1 MTATSSGRTVG
12 GEEQQKA
19 RAVRGLGNPMGRG
32 PTASDR
38 EGRSAAAAAGGVR
51 VFEGEPRLLEVALV
65 VQGDAVQ
72 VLGAESVHEAA
83 YAGALDHDV
92 VVGGLVFDAEAV
104 FEARAPARQHADAQ
118 AGGLGGHL
126 LLRHELADL
135 DRGLVGHGQG
145 DGSGTLR
152 RRHCDPPVTC
162 ELRKSRRPCQLSPHE
177 ARALMRL
184 TPADWLVVALYFLF
198 NIAVGLYY
206 KGRAGKSTA
215 EYFLSGRNVPWWLAG
230 TSMVATTFAADT
242 PLVVTG
248 LVAQNGVAGNWLW
261 WNLLASGMLTVF
273 FYARLWRRAGVMTDI
288 EFSEIRYAGPPAA
301 FLRGFRAL
309 YLGLLINC
317 IILGWVNLAMA
328 KILQLVFGVSK
339 GDALWIVVGMIALTS
354 AISTLSGL
362 WGVLVTDL
370 FQFVIKMG
378 MVIVLAVVAVQ
389 AVGGIEAMRVK
400 LAAID
405 QLRGATTGGQGSVLS
420 FVPDV
425 GSAWMP
431 MITFFVYI
439 AVNWWATWYPGAEP
453 GGGGYVAQ
461 RMLSAKDEKHSL
473 LATLWF
479 NIAHYAVR
487 PWPWILVALAS
498 LILFPGLADPETG
511 YIWVLI
517 DYLPSSL
524 RGLMIAA
531 FAAAYM
537 STIAT
542 QLNWGASY
550 LINDFWR
557 RFVKREATD
566 QYYVTASKVATVFLT
581 LISAVVTFYMGSIG
595 GAWKVLIVTG
605 AGTGGVLLLRWYWW
619 RINAWSEVS
628 AMIAA
633 FVVSV
638 TLQAGFGYDTDQPKQ
653 FALIMIATVAITT
666 IVWLAV
672 TFLTAPESESTLV
685 AYYRRTR
692 PSRTGWGA
700 VAARAP
706 DVRPS
711 TDGLA
716 NLLDWVAG
724 CVLVYGALFGVGKLL
739 LHDPLPGILMLGL
752 SALAGG
758 VIYRDLSRRGWSTVV
773 E

>member
-1 MTATSSGRTVG
+1 
-12 GEEQQKA
+12 
-19 RAVRGLGNPMGRG
+19 
-32 PTASDR
+32 
-38 EGRSAAAAAGGVR
+38 
-51 VFEGEPRLLEVALV
+51 
-65 VQGDAVQ
+65 
-72 VLGAESVHEAA
+72 
-83 YAGALDHDV
+83 
-92 VVGGLVFDAEAV
+92 
-104 FEARAPARQHADAQ
+104 
-118 AGGLGGHL
+118 
-126 LLRHELADL
+126 
-135 DRGLVGHGQG
+135 
-145 DGSGTLR
+145 
-152 RRHCDPPVTC
+152 
-162 ELRKSRRPCQLSPHE
+162 
-177 ARALMRL
+177 MRL
-184 TPADWLVVALYFLF
+184 TLADWVVVALYFLF
-198 NIAVGLYY
+198 NVAVGLYY
-206 KGRAGKSTA
+206 KSRASQNTA
-215 EYFLSGRNVPWWLAG
+215 EFFLSGRNVPWWLAG

-248 LVAQNGVAGNWLW
+248 LVAQNGIAGNWLW

-273 FYARLWRRAGVMTDI
+273 FYARLWRRSGVMTDI
-288 EFSEIRYAGPPAA
+288 EFAEIRYAGPPAA
-301 FLRGFRAL
+301 FLRGFRAI

-339 GDALWIVVGMIALTS
+339 GEALWIVVGMIALTS

-389 AVGGIEAMRVK
+389 AVGGMGEMRVK

-405 QLRGATTGGQGSVLS
+405 QVRGATTGGQGSVLS

-461 RMLSAKDEKHSL
+461 RMLSAKDEKNSL

-479 NIAHYAVR
+479 NIAHYAIR

-498 LILFPGLADPETG
+498 LILFPNLKDPETG
-511 YIWVLI
+511 YIRVMI

-524 RGLMIAA
+524 RGLMVAA
-531 FAAAYM
+531 FAAAFM

-550 LINDFWR
+550 LVNDFYR
-557 RFVKREATD
+557 RFVRRDAAESH
-566 QYYVTASKVATVFLT
+566 YVTASRLATAVLTVVSAAVAFR
-581 LISAVVTFYMGSIG
+581 IESIG
-595 GAWKVLIVTG
+595 GAWRVLIITG
-605 AGTGGVLLLRWYWW
+605 AGTGAVLLLRWYWW

-628 AMIAA
+628 AMITA

-638 TLQAGFGYDTDQPKQ
+638 LLQTVGGLKSDQPLD
-653 FALIMIATVAITT
+653 FAHIVLMTVAVTT
-666 IVWLAV
+666 VVWLAV
-672 TFLTAPESESTLV
+672 TFLTRPEADATLV
-685 AYYRRTR
+685 AFYRRTR
-692 PSRTGWGA
+692 PSRAGWGP
-700 VAARAP
+700 VAALAP
-706 DVRPS
+706 DVHPS
-711 TDGLA
+711 ADGLA
-716 NLLDWVAG
+716 NLIDWVAG
-724 CVLVYGALFGVGKLL
+724 CVLVYGVLFGVGKLL
-739 LHDPLPGILMLGL
+739 LQET
-752 SALAGG
+752 LAGLVLLVVAAVAG
-758 VIYRDLSRRGWSTVV
+758 VIIYRDLSRRGWQTVV